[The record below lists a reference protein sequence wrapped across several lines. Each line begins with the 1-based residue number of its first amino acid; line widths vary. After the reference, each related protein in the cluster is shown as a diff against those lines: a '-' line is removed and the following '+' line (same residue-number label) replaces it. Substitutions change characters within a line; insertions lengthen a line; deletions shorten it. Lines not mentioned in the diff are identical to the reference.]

1 MSDDPKTP
9 AQEALEVHYSA
20 NDVPANAVAGL
31 AKINAS
37 RPLARLKGD
46 AQTILDRLSAGE
58 TAPAIAKELGIYHS
72 SLYEWLLQHA
82 PTEWQLHSAA
92 KQLVRIEQCE
102 DGFDTPGLDGPT
114 VARITQ
120 KAKLAQWQL
129 ERTSRK
135 LYGDSK
141 QDGNNGVNI
150 QIVMQ
155 TYGPDGQPIVTV
167 QGEQVEP
174 VEPEK

>member
-9 AQEALEVHYSA
+9 AQEALEAHYSA
-20 NDVPANAVAGL
+20 QDGIPANAVAGL
-31 AKINAS
+31 AAINAK
-37 RPLARLKGD
+37 RPLAQFAGD
-46 AQTILDRLSAGE
+46 PTEVLYRLSAGE
-58 TAPAIAKELGIYHS
+58 SATSIAKAMGIHHS
-72 SLYEWLLQHA
+72 ALYRWLLQYA
-82 PTEWQLHSAA
+82 PEQWQLHSAA
-92 KQLVRIEQCE
+92 NQLVKIEECE
-102 DGFDTPGLDGPT
+102 TAFDDPTADGIT
-114 VARITQ
+114 VARTRE

-174 VEPEK
+174 EK